1 MSRAGMIF
9 ALFCLG
15 VIVWYFNSA
24 RTGYSPFAPGGG
36 GGFFYAGGRSAGG
49 PQHK

>member
-1 MSRAGMIF
+1 MTRSGLLY

-15 VIVWYFNSA
+15 VVALYLLTA
-24 RTGYSPFAPGGG
+24 RAGYSPFAD
-36 GGFFYAGGRSAGG
+36 GGRSAFFYARGGVG

>member
-1 MSRAGMIF
+1 MTRTGILF
-9 ALFCLG
+9 ALFCLA
-15 VIVWYFNSA
+15 VVALYFTAA
-24 RTGYSPFAPGGG
+24 RRGYSPFAAGGG